1 MVQNGSV
8 GRICPQATPNWS
20 PIASELEAYI
30 IAGNVSSFNY
40 TALNQE
46 LQVALQ
52 NAPPTPQTD
61 GRATED
67 CLFLDVIVPKAVFD
81 KANNPTRRRRRQ
93 AGGAPVIVW

>member
-1 MVQNGSV
+1 MVQNGSF
-8 GRICPQATPNWS
+8 GRICPQAVPNWS

-30 IAGNVSSFNY
+30 VAGNVSSFNY
-40 TALNQE
+40 TALNDQ
-46 LQVALQ
+46 LQISLQ

-81 KANNPTRRRRRQ
+81 KASTYRRRRRQ
-93 AGGAPVIVW
+93 SGGGDRVAQR